1 MSTRRE
7 SVAASTGETGSSEAG
22 SGRAPPEAPDTRAIV
37 DEAGLRHGSERPVFV
52 ATLLLNI
59 VLVVAAVALLRSGNA
74 WLRHFP
80 EIERYAKG
88 LNAAA
93 TALILAPFALTMAR
107 NQRRERFRAN
117 GVRISSTQFPEI
129 HYEYIAMC
137 AKLGMRDLPEL
148 YVGEGLIKE
157 PSTADSTWRGKF
169 IVLDSRLLGDDPK
182 ARHPVYRFLLAH
194 ELGRLRLGHTHWLNE
209 LLTAY
214 VVRIPLLRNPLQHT
228 RTYSHDRY
236 AAVLAPDAVRG
247 LVIQSTG
254 RHMLAD
260 LDLDGFM
267 RQMRAV
273 RGWRPR
279 VLQLTESAPYLAFR
293 LKALDRVEL
302 TMHDVADSTR
312 PAMRM
317 S

>member
-1 MSTRRE
+1 MISRQSDIAATR
-7 SVAASTGETGSSEAG
+7 GETGSSAAR
-22 SGRAPPEAPDTRAIV
+22 SGRAPPESPGTPGPV
-37 DEAGLRHGSERPVFV
+37 DEARLRHGSERAVFV

-59 VLVVAAVALLRSGNA
+59 ALVVAAVALLQSGST

-80 EIERYAKG
+80 EIARYAKG
-88 LNAAA
+88 FDAVA

-107 NQRRERFRAN
+107 NQRRERLRAN
-117 GVRISSTQFPEI
+117 GVRVSSTQFPEI
-129 HYEYIAMC
+129 HYEYVAMC
-137 AKLGMRDLPEL
+137 TRLGMRDLPEL
-148 YVGEGLIKE
+148 YLAEGLIDA
-157 PSTADSTWRGKF
+157 PSTADSTWRGQF
-169 IVLDSRLLGDDPK
+169 IVLDTALLGEKPE
-182 ARHPVYRFLLAH
+182 ARRPVYRFLLAH

-214 VVRIPLLRNPLQHT
+214 VIRIPLLRNPLQHT
-228 RTYSHDRY
+228 RAYSHDRY

-247 LVIQSTG
+247 LVVQSTG

-260 LDLDGFM
+260 LDVDGFL

-293 LKALDRVEL
+293 LQALDRAEL
-302 TMHDVADSTR
+302 TMTDVARRAR
-312 PAMRM
+312 PTMRM
-317 S
+317 Y